1 MKKSLTPI
9 ICLIS
14 LIANSQAFDLSQMAH
29 SPNASTLGQ
38 FGEIPVSQFTGV
50 PQIQIPIYEFTI
62 DGHKF
67 PINISYHTS
76 GIRLEQKPSWVGA
89 GWNLT
94 AGGSI
99 MRKQNGRPDEL
110 RDQNAD
116 YDIMFQGYFYNK
128 DYLNSANWGSQTFIN
143 NYLTSHPG
151 KSLAEQDDVDADEFM
166 FNFMGYSGSFFMD
179 HTGTWQIKCDKCVH
193 IDSMKLDDVSFTL
206 PPSIQ
211 NLHTKVIKGFVII
224 ADDGVRYRFGYN
236 DNAIDFT
243 IPFSKQH
250 DSYWTST
257 AWYLTDIVY
266 PSGTHIH
273 LNYTRGHFT
282 SQLWYDLSVRGG
294 QYSDGAYSF
303 CSHEPNSKYDVGTL
317 ISPTYL
323 TSITFPLG
331 QINFCSSDRTQ
342 LEHESRA
349 NNQSDPEKFYY
360 LLNGLHG
367 EYHWPPSKA
376 PIQSRSLDSIIV
388 KNNQNERIQK
398 AKFIY
403 NYGTNIKLGLNVLE
417 LYGNSSVAQ
426 RYTFGYYKRDKLPT
440 AYNTQKTDHWGYFR
454 GTAWTTQTSLLSARE
469 PVDSLAGYGVLN
481 KITYPTGGYT
491 RFEYESHK
499 CNYVLNDNKTA
510 VYYNHR
516 TVGGCR
522 IKRIINSSTGLS
534 SDEIVAKEYFYAS
547 GYRNS
552 SPPGY
557 SNSGV
562 LAGLPQY
569 EVNGYVLTCPKK
581 SNLTCTINMFSMMHS
596 VFSGGVNSMGSHIG
610 YSEVAERY
618 PNGSYRIYKFSNY
631 DNGYL
636 DNPATAVYDGTQRK
650 FVKYSSLE
658 QTRGLLLELDEYN
671 AQDSLMKSTQYTYSM
686 DTTKYIRGFYI
697 NVLDYVIKN
706 SNYYPILEAC
716 TYKHYLGLPKLVKTD
731 ERVYSNGVSSHRFH
745 KYHYNKIGQ
754 ISRVVENDNQGDSIE
769 TLYTY
774 IWEMPGFN
782 SSDFL
787 RSPIYTIERNIHR
800 PLGNY
805 WLDWDFHANIYMRKG
820 SNLYVPTKIYNSYF
834 VNNNCSR
841 DSTICDYDSN
851 GHLIFQAQHNGTD
864 PVVYLWHNSGQY
876 IVGIIKNAS
885 LDKVMNILNCNK
897 DDLGCM
903 PANSE
908 SLMGTLR
915 EQLPKSLVT
924 SFQYKPLVGMISETS
939 PSGITKYYE
948 YDNNGRLAGIKNN
961 QGEYIEFYKYNI
973 AH

>member
-1 MKKSLTPI
+1 MKNIIIPI
-9 ICLIS
+9 ICL
-14 LIANSQAFDLSQMAH
+14 LWLTANCQAFDTTMIAN

-38 FGEIPVSQFTGV
+38 FGEIPVSLFTGV
-50 PQIQIPIYEFTI
+50 PNIQIPIYDFSI
-62 DGHKF
+62 DGHSF
-67 PINISYHTS
+67 PISISYHTS

-89 GWNLT
+89 GWGLS

-99 MRKQNGRPDEL
+99 IRKQNGGADEV
-110 RDQNAD
+110 RGQDPSMA
-116 YDIMFQGYFYNK
+116 ITSQGYFYNR
-128 DYLNSANWGSQTFIN
+128 DFLNQTNWGTQGYIN
-143 NYLTSHPG
+143 NYLTTHSG
-151 KSLAEQDDVDADEFM
+151 ESLAEGDDVDADEFM
-166 FNFMGYSGSFFMD
+166 FDFLGYHGSFFMD
-179 HTGTWQIKCDKCVH
+179 HTGSWRIKCDRCVSV
-193 IDSMKLDDVSFTL
+193 DSMKLENVPFTL
-206 PPSIQ
+206 PGSMQ
-211 NLHTKVIKGFVII
+211 VSHTKVIKGFMVTG
-224 ADDGVRYRFGYN
+224 DDGVRYRFGYE
-236 DNAIDFT
+236 DEAIDYA
-243 IPFSKQH
+243 IPFSDQH
-250 DSYWTST
+250 DSYWCST
-257 AWYLTDIVY
+257 AWHLTEVIF
-266 PSGTHIH
+266 PSGSRIQLT
-273 LNYTRGHFT
+273 YTRGHFT
-282 SQLWYDLSVRGG
+282 AQLWYDLSMRGG
-294 QYSDGAYSF
+294 QYSDGISSF
-303 CSHEPNSKYDVGTL
+303 ASHAPNDSVDCGVL
-317 ISPTYL
+317 ISPSYL
-323 TSITFPLG
+323 TRIIHPLG
-331 QINFCSSDRTQ
+331 KVVFYSSGKSQ
-342 LEHESRA
+342 LEHRSKLY
-349 NNQSDPEKFYY
+349 NQYDPQKFYY
-360 LLNGLHG
+360 LLHGLYD
-367 EYHWPPSKA
+367 EYHWPPSAA
-376 PIQSRSLDSIIV
+376 PIQSRALDSIV
-388 KNNQNERIQK
+388 VSNNQNETVRR
-398 AKFIY
+398 AKFVY
-403 NYGTNIKLGLNVLE
+403 YSGENKKLGLNALRLFGKGPE
-417 LYGNSSVAQ
+417 AQ
-426 RYTFGYYKRDKLPT
+426 SYTFDYYKRSSLPQ
-440 AYNTQKTDHWGYFR
+440 AYNTRKTDHWGYYR
-454 GTAWTTQTSLLSARE
+454 GSRWSYTDILISARDA
-469 PVDSLAGYGVLN
+469 VDSYAGYGVLN

-491 RFEYESHK
+491 RFEYEPHRSHRT
-499 CNYVLNDNKTA
+499 LNENKTDL
-510 VYYNHR
+510 VYSSHN
-516 TVGGCR
+516 VGGCR
-522 IKRIINSSTGLS
+522 IKKIINSATGQS
-534 SDEIVAKEYFYAS
+534 NDEIVAKEFFYVIDYQIYGQYGISS
-547 GYRNS
+547 GI
-552 SPPGY
+552 
-557 SNSGV
+557 

-569 EVNGYVLTCPKK
+569 DINGYELTCPKDQ
-581 SNLTCTINMFSMMHS
+581 NLRCTIRMSSMMHS

-745 KYHYNKIGQ
+745 KYHYNEIGQ

-885 LDKVMNILNCNK
+885 LDQVMNILNCNK